1 MNEWLLAFLFTQAV
15 EVPIYSVA
23 LNRRPVAP
31 RFAIAFGASLLTH
44 PIVWALVICYGD
56 GGYWRVVAGA
66 ESLAVLVEAAYLHA
80 FEVRS
85 AAGWSLL
92 ANASSLGLG
101 MLSRLVMGF
110 P

>member
-1 MNEWLLAFLFTQAV
+1 MNKWLLAFLFTQAV

-23 LNRRPVAP
+23 LNRRPLVS
-31 RFAIAFGASLLTH
+31 RLAIAFGASLLTH
-44 PIVWALVICYGD
+44 PIVWALVIWYGD
-56 GGYWRVVAGA
+56 PGYWRVVAGA
-66 ESLAVLVEAAYLHA
+66 EGLAVVVESAYLRA

-85 AAGWSLL
+85 AVGWSLL

-101 MLSRLVMGF
+101 MFSRLVVGF